1 MTDRGFAMGADMPVV
16 ESAVVAA
23 RDFFGGLMAA
33 VPGWQARLRDDPD
46 QLQAIEQEVHK
57 LMGEG
62 GDMVVCGLMSVAV
75 RDPSLQ
81 SKQEACRDE
90 FSYRLDRGRDRRVRV
105 RLLGGLVVWMC
116 ALYCQPKRRMLR
128 RGDDQPPGIHL
139 DGALFGIADGVSPGL
154 RSRVARQACL
164 CPSLEFAQEE
174 LERDGV
180 KLDVKTVRRISYQC
194 GEKALRLRKLQVEQ
208 WREGEMPA
216 GDELKGKRVAVQ
228 IDGGRTKIRGDL
240 RPAATTSSEVNQ
252 DGLVVEDAPGRS
264 KKRPAKTYDAEWRE
278 PKLLTIFVHDENG
291 KMDREHKVT
300 IDGTLLGPDAIAE
313 LTAMHL
319 HRLGA
324 AQAESITFSADGA
337 TWMWDR
343 IPMIVK
349 QAKVEGVPIHQVLD
363 NCHAA
368 HHISLALA
376 ALGLSDRQRLPLYR
390 ELRTKLRNGQWR
402 QVVSDLQELA
412 ADAAEDAKVHTEIAY
427 LERHGEAGRMSY
439 VQFVKLGIPRGSG
452 AVESGIRRVV
462 NMRLK
467 NNATFWREENAEIML
482 QLRAQ
487 VISKRWDESQSNIRK
502 LARKDARTDW
512 RWEPRPMSCKDEANL
527 ATGI

>member
-1 MTDRGFAMGADMPVV
+1 MKDRGFAMGADMPVV

-33 VPGWQARLRDDPD
+33 VPKWQARLREDPD
-46 QLQAIEQEVHK
+46 ELEAVEQEVHT
-57 LMGEG
+57 LMAQG

-75 RDPSLQ
+75 RDPQLQ
-81 SKQEACRDE
+81 AKQEACREE
-90 FSYRLDRGRDRRVRV
+90 FSYRLDRGRDRRVQV

-128 RGDDQPPGIHL
+128 RGEENPPGIHL
-139 DGALFGIADGVSPGL
+139 DGALFGISDGVSPGL

-180 KLDVKTVRRISYQC
+180 KLDVKAVRRIAYQA
-194 GEKALRLRKLQVEQ
+194 GEKALRLRMLLVEQ
-208 WREGEMPA
+208 WRAGTLPA
-216 GDELKGKRVAVQ
+216 GEELAGKRVAVQ
-228 IDGGRTKIRGDL
+228 IDGGRTRIRGDL
-240 RPAATTSSEVNQ
+240 RPADKTGPAVNE
-252 DGLVVEDAPGRS
+252 DGLATDDAPGRS
-264 KKRPAKTYDAEWRE
+264 RKLPAQTYDAEWRE

-291 KMDREHKVT
+291 KMDREHK
-300 IDGTLLGPDAIAE
+300 IILDGTLMGPDAVAE

-324 AQAESITFSADGA
+324 AKAESVTFCADGA
-337 TWMWDR
+337 AWIWDR
-343 IPMIVK
+343 VPVIA
-349 QAKVEGVPIHQVLD
+349 AKAALVEVDINQVLD

-376 ALGLSDRQRLPLYR
+376 ALGLNDRQRMPLYR
-390 ELRTKLRNGQWR
+390 ELRSKLRNGQWR
-402 QVVSDLQELA
+402 SVVADLKELA
-412 ADAAEDAKVHTEIAY
+412 AGAAEDSKVHTEIAY
-427 LERHGEAGRMSY
+427 LQKHGEAGRMNY
-439 VQFVKLGIPRGSG
+439 VQFVKMGIPRGSG
-452 AVESGIRRVV
+452 AVESGIRRVI
-462 NMRLK
+462 NLRLK

-487 VISKRWDESQSNIRK
+487 VISKRWDECQSNIRR
-502 LARKDARTDW
+502 LARRDARTDW
-512 RWEPRPMSCKDEANL
+512 RWEPQPMSGKDEANL
-527 ATGI
+527 TTGV